1 MTVFTVTELGVV
13 FHLHIVGRS
22 NDDLSSDVRSSPCT
36 LAVLLPSTV
45 YAARC
50 LTSRLVPTFLVQT
63 LLLLSTSQFFR
74 RVHVLSVR
82 LFHLPF
88 VHMSFTVAS

>member
-1 MTVFTVTELGVV
+1 M
-13 FHLHIVGRS
+13 
-22 NDDLSSDVRSSPCT
+22 CT

-50 LTSRLVPTFLVQT
+50 LKGRLIHT
-63 LLLLSTSQFFR
+63 LLVRILLFFLALQFFR

-82 LFHLPF
+82 LFNLPSA
-88 VHMSFTVAS
+88 HMSCTVASQPRPSA